1 MVTVLFI
8 PTSVHLLK
16 SLPDH
21 DFTFCRNTLT
31 QIISLENVTS
41 MISFLYFIL
50 FSEIL
55 KKNTSLKEKQYYK
68 YRLLRLYSQFFKSR

>member
-55 KKNTSLKEKQYYK
+55 KKHFTKRKTILQIQPIKIVQSIFQN
-68 YRLLRLYSQFFKSR
+68 